1 MDCATIPPATLLE
14 IIVVSLTH
22 DGPILLKLPRI
33 NAAKTFVAIS
43 YYETKP
49 SMSHTVHV
57 VCDPTEFDKGVT
69 VAEDA
74 LVRDLLVEAGV
85 TNSLESLT
93 YSPCYYQNT
102 QPVSISILL
111 PVTRIPDGETLFVH
125 RRE

>member
-1 MDCATIPPATLLE
+1 MQP
-14 IIVVSLTH
+14 
-22 DGPILLKLPRI
+22 KLFI
-33 NAAKTFVAIS
+33 AIS

-57 VCDPTEFDKGVT
+57 VCDPAEFDKGVT

-74 LVRDLLVEAGV
+74 LVRDLLIEARV
-85 TNSLESLT
+85 TNPLESLT

-111 PVTRIPDGETLFVH
+111 PVTRISDGETLFVH